1 MRSALSLLALVA
13 CSQGPTPSQP
23 VATPADAPLVD
34 APLDRDLPLLAQRSV
49 KLYQDVV
56 AAFAAAGEDCTAAT
70 SRLAELAKGY
80 ADVVA
85 ANAKV
90 AQEGRSAELKA
101 ALAPHDAALSEAARS
116 IMHSPTLAKCAQD
129 PAFGAAWESLVAAN

>member
-1 MRSALSLLALVA
+1 MRIALVVLVA
-13 CSQGPTPSQP
+13 CSQGPAPSPP
-23 VATPADAPLVD
+23 VVPPSDAPLVD

-49 KLYQDVV
+49 RLYQDIV
-56 AAFAAAGEDCTAAT
+56 AVFGAANEDCAVAT
-70 SRLAELAKGY
+70 VELGKLAKVY

-90 AQEGRSAELKA
+90 AQEGRTAELKA
-101 ALAPHDAALSEAARS
+101 ALAPHDAVLSEAARS
-116 IMHSPTLAKCAQD
+116 IMQSPTLANCAQD

>member
-1 MRSALSLLALVA
+1 MRIALSIALVA

-23 VATPADAPLVD
+23 VVAPPDAPLVD

-49 KLYQDVV
+49 RLYQDIV
-56 AAFAAAGEDCTAAT
+56 AVFGAANEDCAVAT
-70 SRLAELAKGY
+70 VELGKLAKVY

-90 AQEGRSAELKA
+90 AQEARSAALKA
-101 ALAPHDAALSEAARS
+101 ALAPHDAVLSEAARA
-116 IMHSPTLAKCAQD
+116 IMQSPTLARCAQD
-129 PAFGAAWESLVAAN
+129 PAFGAAWESLVGSS